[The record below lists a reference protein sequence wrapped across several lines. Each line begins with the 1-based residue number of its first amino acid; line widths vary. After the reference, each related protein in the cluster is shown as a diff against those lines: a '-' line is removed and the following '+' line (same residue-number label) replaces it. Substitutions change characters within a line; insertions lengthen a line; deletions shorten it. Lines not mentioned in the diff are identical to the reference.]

1 MSIDFKADEF
11 DFEKEFQKIKKAVVK
26 PNILL
31 CGATGVGKSSLVN
44 DVFGKNLAEVGE
56 GIPITRGIRLH
67 EGESINLYDS
77 EGYEIGKEKQNY
89 YREEILSC
97 IDKKKNDYP
106 NDLNKHIH
114 EVWYCISA
122 ANKRITE
129 TDIGIINMIQN
140 QEKIPIAVIFT
151 QVDGVDEEE
160 LAALKRTIKTVA
172 IETPYFTYAVTDND
186 QQREILKAYI
196 QKEELI
202 DWAIKVLPDV
212 LKEGLIS
219 ALAGCIE
226 QKRALI
232 KTKIIPM
239 YTASAGAVAVS
250 PIPFSDAVLLMPIQL
265 GMTVHIFNIY
275 GLSKLKGGI
284 TAALESQILAQVGK
298 FLATSIVGNVAKMI
312 PGFGT
317 AIGIAVN
324 AAVAVSITGVL
335 GFTISQMCYNYSKA
349 VLDGRSVNVEDY
361 FNEDIFNQ
369 LFQAGMKK
377 EKK

>member
-1 MSIDFKADEF
+1 MSVDFKADEF
-11 DFEKEFQKIKKAVVK
+11 DFEKEFQKIKMAVVK

-56 GIPITRGIRLH
+56 GIPITRGIRLY
-67 EGESINLYDS
+67 EGETINLYDS

-97 IDKKKNDYP
+97 IDKKKNDCP

-114 EVWYCISA
+114 EVWYCVSA

-129 TDIGIINMIQN
+129 TDIGIINTIQN

-160 LAALKRTIKTVA
+160 LAALKRTIESVA
-172 IETPYFTYAVTDND
+172 IETPYFTYAVTDSD
-186 QQREILKAYI
+186 EQREILKEYI
-196 QKEELI
+196 QKEALI

-317 AIGIAVN
+317 AIGITVN
-324 AAVAVSITGVL
+324 AAVAVSITLAL

-349 VLDGRSVNVEDY
+349 VLEGRSVNVEDY

>member
-335 GFTISQMCYNYSKA
+335 GFTISQMCYN
-349 VLDGRSVNVEDY
+349 
-361 FNEDIFNQ
+361 
-369 LFQAGMKK
+369 
-377 EKK
+377 